1 MNVQIYT
8 EAAQRLDYDPET
20 GNLFWKYDDRMPS
33 RWNTRY
39 AGKQAGCKAKDYRKI
54 KINHGD
60 GVEYSLIS
68 RRIAWFIVYGSLP
81 ELVVTINGDP
91 YDDSIANLRASTLI
105 AEGKK
110 AKRPSNNKTGVTGV
124 CYLKSRGKYL
134 AAVKFNRSTKGNT
147 KYFDTL
153 DAAESW
159 VKQRRLE
166 LGFNAS
172 LHGRS

>member
-1 MNVQIYT
+1 MSIQIYT
-8 EAAQRLDYDPET
+8 EAAKRLDYDPET
-20 GNLFWKYDDRMPS
+20 GALFWKYDNCMPK

-39 AGKQAGCKAKDYRKI
+39 AGKQAGCKSKDCRKI

-60 GVEYSLIS
+60 GIEYSLIS
-68 RRIAWFIVYGSLP
+68 RRIAWFITHGELP
-81 ELVVTINGDP
+81 ELVVTINGNP
-91 YDDSIANLRASTLI
+91 YDDSISNLRASTLI

-110 AKRPSNNKTGVTGV
+110 AKMPSNNKTGVAGV

-134 AAVKFNRSTKGNT
+134 ATVKCNRSTKGNT

-153 DAAESW
+153 VDAEAW

-166 LGFNAS
+166 LGFDPD
-172 LHGRS
+172 LHGRG